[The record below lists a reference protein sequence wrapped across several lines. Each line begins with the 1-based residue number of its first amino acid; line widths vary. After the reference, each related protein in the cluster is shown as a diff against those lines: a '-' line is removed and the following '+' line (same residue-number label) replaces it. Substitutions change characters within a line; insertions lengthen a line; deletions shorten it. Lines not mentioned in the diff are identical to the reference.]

1 MSAAEVQRMAV
12 EAFCHRRPWDGQASD
27 RPVSDV
33 DEGELRSFVERGNA
47 CGRIGFPFAGV
58 EETLE
63 GLGLMRGGRLLNAA
77 EALFC
82 PSRGVG
88 LKMGILATHAR
99 TEILDLHQERG
110 AVFQLARRAQL
121 YILTNTRR
129 RFVIDGPGPREEVP
143 ELPPDAVREAV
154 INAFAHRDWT
164 SSASVQVEIYNDS
177 VEVFSPGWFV
187 EGQDPYDH
195 LSGVSRSSLTR
206 NPLIAQTLYKSGDIE
221 SFASGIPRIRDL
233 CAAAG
238 IGIEYVRMADGTNFV
253 FHRRDAFAAGPSP
266 TPSGALPDS
275 NGSCQI
281 LAESSSVLSGF
292 SPDSNGSC
300 RNAAGSA
307 APPEPPAD
315 PAKGP
320 CGEQKP
326 PLSRRGGAGQAR
338 ARLPGGARSLQGG
351 RHVLRPRDPQ
361 EDPEER
367 PGAAQRRR
375 GRGFGKAHQG
385 SPLPPRR
392 RLGGLRV
399 RRGPSSGRSAPAPSG
414 TLHDISFCI
423 NATSPALPARRS
435 PGRKRPPTCW
445 GPGSASLGRLG
456 CGGGAGAELGWDR
469 GVLGLPR
476 DHAPSC
482 AIPGQKAHDHS
493 RSRIIRR
500 PSNPMEVQVL
510 SPAPSG

>member
-1 MSAAEVQRMAV
+1 
-12 EAFCHRRPWDGQASD
+12 
-27 RPVSDV
+27 
-33 DEGELRSFVERGNA
+33 
-47 CGRIGFPFAGV
+47 
-58 EETLE
+58 
-63 GLGLMRGGRLLNAA
+63 MRGGRLLNAA

-121 YILTNTRR
+121 YILTNTRH

-164 SSASVQVEIYNDS
+164 SSASVQVEICNDS
-177 VEVFSPGWFV
+177 VEVFSPGWFI
-187 EGQDPYDH
+187 EGQDPCDH
-195 LSGVSRSSLTR
+195 LSGASRSSLTR

-266 TPSGALPDS
+266 TPSGALPETGGSCRNPAGILPDS

-281 LAESSSVLSGF
+281 PAEPSSALSGF
-292 SPDSNGSC
+292 SPDSDDSC
-300 RNAAGSA
+300 RNAAGAA

-320 CGEQKP
+320 CGEQEP
-326 PLSRRGGAGQAR
+326 PLSRREARDRLVLAYLAEHGASKAAAMSSDLGIPER
-338 ARLPGGARSLQGG
+338 TLRSDLARLREDGAVAS
-351 RHVLRPRDPQ
+351 
-361 EDPEER
+361 ER
-367 PGAAQRRR
+367 LTR
-375 GRGFGKAHQG
+375 GRLYRLADG
-385 SPLPPRR
+385 SE
-392 RLGGLRV
+392 G
-399 RRGPSSGRSAPAPSG
+399 
-414 TLHDISFCI
+414 
-423 NATSPALPARRS
+423 
-435 PGRKRPPTCW
+435 
-445 GPGSASLGRLG
+445 
-456 CGGGAGAELGWDR
+456 
-469 GVLGLPR
+469 
-476 DHAPSC
+476 
-482 AIPGQKAHDHS
+482 
-493 RSRIIRR
+493 
-500 PSNPMEVQVL
+500 
-510 SPAPSG
+510 

>member
-1 MSAAEVQRMAV
+1 
-12 EAFCHRRPWDGQASD
+12 
-27 RPVSDV
+27 
-33 DEGELRSFVERGNA
+33 
-47 CGRIGFPFAGV
+47 
-58 EETLE
+58 
-63 GLGLMRGGRLLNAA
+63 MRGGRLLNAA

-177 VEVFSPGWFV
+177 VEVFSPGWFI

-266 TPSGALPDS
+266 APSGALPETGGSCRNPAGILPDS

-281 LAESSSVLSGF
+281 PADFLPETGDSCQKRAILAGMPADSGGSCQISSGILPDSNGSCQIPAEPSSALSGF
-292 SPDSNGSC
+292 SPDSDDSC
-300 RNAAGSA
+300 RNAAGAA

-320 CGEQKP
+320 CGEQEP
-326 PLSRRGGAGQAR
+326 PLSRREARDRLVLAYLAEHGASKAAAMSSDLGIPER
-338 ARLPGGARSLQGG
+338 TLRSDLARLREDGAVAS
-351 RHVLRPRDPQ
+351 
-361 EDPEER
+361 ER
-367 PGAAQRRR
+367 LTR
-375 GRGFGKAHQG
+375 GRLYRLADG
-385 SPLPPRR
+385 SE
-392 RLGGLRV
+392 G
-399 RRGPSSGRSAPAPSG
+399 
-414 TLHDISFCI
+414 
-423 NATSPALPARRS
+423 
-435 PGRKRPPTCW
+435 
-445 GPGSASLGRLG
+445 
-456 CGGGAGAELGWDR
+456 
-469 GVLGLPR
+469 
-476 DHAPSC
+476 
-482 AIPGQKAHDHS
+482 
-493 RSRIIRR
+493 
-500 PSNPMEVQVL
+500 
-510 SPAPSG
+510 